1 MREGSGVLTGVGV
14 DLCAVSRMERALE
27 KPGFASRVFTEQER
41 AYLDGKGLGRTQ
53 SAAAMFAAKEAVA
66 KALGTGFRGF
76 TTRDISVEPD
86 ALGRPAVRLS
96 GGALERLHTLGAQSV
111 MISITHTG
119 GFAAAVAVIE

>member
-1 MREGSGVLTGVGV
+1 MIRGLGIVLMDV
-14 DLCAVSRMERALE
+14 ERIQSALE
-27 KPGFASRVFTEQER
+27 RHPRFLTRVYSPAEQEAIR
-41 AYLDGKGLGRTQ
+41 QRGAET
-53 SAAAMFAAKEAVA
+53 AAGYFAAQEAVA

-96 GGALERLHTLGAQSV
+96 GALERLHTLGAQSV

-119 GFAAAVAVIE
+119 GVAAAVAVIE

>member
-1 MREGSGVLTGVGV
+1 MYSDIPFCLSLVFMLGGLGVLAWSSDVFV
-14 DLCAVSRMERALE
+14 D
-27 KPGFASRVFTEQER
+27 G
-41 AYLDGKGLGRTQ
+41 
-53 SAAAMFAAKEAVA
+53 SAAVA

>member
-1 MREGSGVLTGVGV
+1 MILGVGT
-14 DLCAVSRMERALE
+14 DLCEIARMQKAMENPRFLPRVCTSAER
-27 KPGFASRVFTEQER
+27 ER
-41 AYLDGKGLGRTQ
+41 LAPLCPERRAEHLAGL
-53 SAAAMFAAKEAVA
+53 FAAKEAVA

-86 ALGRPAVRLS
+86 ALGRPAVRLTN
-96 GGALERLHTLGAQSV
+96 GALERLHALGAQNV

>member
-1 MREGSGVLTGVGV
+1 MIRGLGI
-14 DLCAVSRMERALE
+14 DLMEVERIQSALE
-27 KPGFASRVFTEQER
+27 RHPRFLTRVYSPAEQETILR
-41 AYLDGKGLGRTQ
+41 RGAE
-53 SAAAMFAAKEAVA
+53 AAAMFAAKEAVA

>member
-1 MREGSGVLTGVGV
+1 MIVGVGT
-14 DLCAVSRMERALE
+14 DLCGVGRIARAMENERFAL
-27 KPGFASRVFTEQER
+27 RVFTPTER
-41 AYLDGKGLGRTQ
+41 ARLDGLCPERVHER
-53 SAAAMFAAKEAVA
+53 AAGMFAAKEAVA

-96 GGALERLHTLGAQSV
+96 GGALDRLHTLGAQSV
-111 MISITHTG
+111 MISVTHTG